1 MTGERLDR
9 EVVAMRVARELQD
22 GDVVN
27 LGLGIPTLCSQF
39 VPEGRT
45 IVYHSEN
52 GVLNYG
58 PMAEEGEEDV
68 DLTNAGGQFL
78 AWVPGMAFFNSA
90 ESFAMIRGGHI
101 DVTVLGALQVS
112 EKGDLAN
119 WMLPQRGIGNVGGAM
134 DLAAGAKRT
143 IAAMEHVDRRGR
155 PKIVRECSFPLTGK
169 GCVGMIVT
177 DVAVMEVAAE
187 GLVLKETAPGW
198 TPEEIQGITEPT
210 LIPAPDLQEMTL
222 W

>member
-1 MTGERLDR
+1 MTRERLDR

-58 PMAEEGEEDV
+58 PMAEDGEEDV

-169 GCVGMIVT
+169 RCVSLIVT
-177 DVAVMEVAAE
+177 DVAVIEVAPS

-198 TPEEIQGITEPT
+198 TPEDIQDMTEPT